1 MNSIIKS
8 NQHLHGIQTMTST
21 YQNNKILALT
31 IGLCLLLIAFLVPT
45 EVKAETDSV
54 IVQRMDIVSLHTV
67 ELTTIPINELNTN
80 QSMYGSNENEHIIRS
95 AGSLWSDK
103 YLGIDSSPWTD
114 VLEEI
119 LSIFT

>member
-21 YQNNKILALT
+21 YQNNKILALV

-54 IVQRMDIVSLHTV
+54 IFQRMDVVSMLEVKMTN
-67 ELTTIPINELNTN
+67 IQINELNTN
-80 QSMYGSNENEHIIRS
+80 QIMYGSNENEHLIRS

>member
-1 MNSIIKS
+1 MV
-8 NQHLHGIQTMTST
+8 ST
-21 YQNNKILALT
+21 YQNNKILALV
-31 IGLCLLLIAFLVPT
+31 IGLCLLIVTFLVPT

-54 IVQRMDIVSLHTV
+54 IFQRMDVVSLHTA
-67 ELTTIPINELNTN
+67 ELTNIQVNELKIN
-80 QSMYGSNENEHIIRS
+80 QSMYGSNEDEHLIRS